1 MIPSF
6 YFRLFLEKRAAK
18 IHETIM
24 NIVKNVSDFVS
35 IVKNMPNETDHNA
48 VAKAFKKSKDFQTLK
63 KFLLRVLRAIHPTG
77 CQWFDDLI
85 T

>member
-1 MIPSF
+1 
-6 YFRLFLEKRAAK
+6 
-18 IHETIM
+18 M

-63 KFLLRVLRAIHPTG
+63 KFLLRGNYFIFFIIRILLFELFMGHS
-77 CQWFDDLI
+77 
-85 T
+85 